1 MDRKYPS
8 DCGKTDTSGKIF
20 AGKTKNTVLF
30 TGLYKKTWNFACT
43 CRNDGT
49 HGIMLGKK
57 KRFFRQM
64 TFVHVLSW

>member
-1 MDRKYPS
+1 MDRKYSS
-8 DCGKTDTSGKIF
+8 DCEKINTSGKIF

-49 HGIMLGKK
+49 HGIML
-57 KRFFRQM
+57 
-64 TFVHVLSW
+64 WE